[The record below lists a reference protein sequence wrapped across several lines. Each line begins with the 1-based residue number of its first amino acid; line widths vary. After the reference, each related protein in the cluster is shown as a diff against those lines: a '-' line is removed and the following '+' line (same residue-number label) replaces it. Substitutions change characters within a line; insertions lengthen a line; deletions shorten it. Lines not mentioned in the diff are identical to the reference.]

1 MKKILFT
8 ISLLFSL
15 LVTSCSNE
23 EMDVPLTDNE
33 MVELTF
39 SVNIPEMQVASRTF
53 SGNNKVSNV
62 TSLQLLVFDATS
74 GMMFACPMAFLDE
87 NDNDTETLKYYT
99 VKLPKTVEPCII
111 HFVANAEEITAQ
123 RGTEEK
129 ILSQINVSNE
139 TGAYWNRITV
149 DGINEDLTLPKVSL
163 IRNFACIEVIDNTDA
178 KNFLD
183 GYILGN
189 KALHGTVAPY
199 FGGSQLGFAN
209 FSDYLA
215 TEGNETSYQ
224 KVTENYIGIEPAGN
238 AGKYITDF
246 DEVFSDSPKY
256 AYERRYDL
264 NNVVDETYVIVK
276 GAFDKNKNGKIGD
289 DEHYY
294 YRIDIAENLQ
304 NLRLIRNFK
313 YKIYINAI
321 TEEGYTSASAAATGS
336 SFNNLVNVDIRVE
349 EVSDGVNTLK
359 VSPTD
364 ITVVCGTQSPI
375 EFGYEFSGVEGSNV
389 WATSWTPGDVF
400 TNITKDNDSFNVT
413 LKTYTNNNVTAQ
425 GGNASQTFEVRGG
438 TEKNYVSRT
447 ININLINR
455 KTFTTTASKNNGNH
469 SLNIKI
475 PSGLFK
481 SMFPLEIMITEV
493 NSNVVSTA
501 QPQICTFTPVVGQD
515 YPMTIEYISKP
526 ITNNSSTRIWGYKL
540 TIPALT
546 EQIQKNG
553 LTINALFKANNS
565 FTGNKYL
572 KVENMYAETSIVT
585 ITNN

>member
-39 SVNIPEMQVASRTF
+39 SVNIPEMQVASRAF
-53 SGNNKVSNV
+53 SGDNKVSNV

-74 GMMFACPMAFLDE
+74 GMMFACPMANLDE

-99 VKLPKTVEPCII
+99 VTLPKTVEPCII
-111 HFVANAEEITAQ
+111 HFVANAEEIEAQ

-129 ILSQINVSNE
+129 ILSQIYVSDE

-149 DGINEDLTLPKVSL
+149 DGIKEGLTLPKVSL

-276 GAFDKNKNGKIGD
+276 GAFDKNKNDKIGD

-438 TEKNYVSRT
+438 TVNNYVSRT

-455 KTFTTTASKNNGNH
+455 KTFTTSASKNNGNH
-469 SLNIKI
+469 SLSITI
-475 PSGLFK
+475 PSVLFK
-481 SMFPLEIMITEV
+481 SMFPL
-493 NSNVVSTA
+493 
-501 QPQICTFTPVVGQD
+501 
-515 YPMTIEYISKP
+515 
-526 ITNNSSTRIWGYKL
+526 
-540 TIPALT
+540 
-546 EQIQKNG
+546 
-553 LTINALFKANNS
+553 
-565 FTGNKYL
+565 
-572 KVENMYAETSIVT
+572 
-585 ITNN
+585 